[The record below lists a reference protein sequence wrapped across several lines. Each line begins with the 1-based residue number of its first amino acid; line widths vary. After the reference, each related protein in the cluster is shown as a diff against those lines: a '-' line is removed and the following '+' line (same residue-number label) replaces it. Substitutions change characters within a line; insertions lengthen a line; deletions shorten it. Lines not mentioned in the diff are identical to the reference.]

1 LILVKNSRIA
11 IEKTM
16 SSQVTQQQ
24 QALAFQMN
32 LLHES
37 HYTSAAPK
45 GLSREQS
52 FRLYDNGEVY
62 GYGPSGQAVR
72 VLPKL
77 STVRPYPKEQ
87 VAQQAAT
94 YDLVFRDGRGSFTV
108 LRGEEVLAM
117 REQMS
122 FLKKSKKN

>member
-1 LILVKNSRIA
+1 
-11 IEKTM
+11 M

-72 VLPKL
+72 VMPKL
-77 STVRPYPKEQ
+77 STVRP
-87 VAQQAAT
+87 

>member
-1 LILVKNSRIA
+1 MPRPEASTSPLER
-11 IEKTM
+11 KT
-16 SSQVTQQQ
+16 QEQ

-37 HYTSAAPK
+37 HYTSATWAGKPAPGARQSLATPK

-77 STVRPYPKEQ
+77 STVRPY
-87 VAQQAAT
+87 
-94 YDLVFRDGRGSFTV
+94 DLVFRDGRGSFTV

-122 FLKKSKKN
+122 FLKKKNSKN